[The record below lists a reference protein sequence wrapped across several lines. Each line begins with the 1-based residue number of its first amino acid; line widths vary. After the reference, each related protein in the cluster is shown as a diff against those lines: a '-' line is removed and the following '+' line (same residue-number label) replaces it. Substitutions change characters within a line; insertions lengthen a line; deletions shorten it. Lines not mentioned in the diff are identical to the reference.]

1 MQLDE
6 KEETE
11 EPKVDDQLIVLEEIV
26 PGNSGVTGVT
36 VDIPSETEDRNVKK
50 RKQPPI
56 TDYFMKKHINK
67 K

>member
-1 MQLDE
+1 MQLDDE
-6 KEETE
+6 EETE
-11 EPKVDDQLIVLEEIV
+11 EPEVDDELIVLEEIV
-26 PGNSGVTGVT
+26 PGNSGVTVA
-36 VDIPSETEDRNVKK
+36 IPSETEDRNVKK